1 MSTDYLPYAYLI
13 EGSHR
18 PILDRESRAFQHCL
32 EQDLYRLGSSEEL
45 ASDELQLSHW
55 LNLCDQAGARPRVL
69 LSGHD
74 SELARVI
81 RNLEAQTGHD
91 LDLEWIIWP
100 LEAEA
105 LNCVLRDPD
114 QEVIDVIGGAL
125 KCSSVDWVTIPKEF
139 LVEASWASALVE
151 RLLLWV
157 AEYGDTLESSPDI
170 GLAKHAI
177 RRQLPLSLVDYVKQA
192 AAARARAGVLQGAI
206 AADRGHIE
214 PKFLEVTAEFDRPL
228 TGYERVSPRVPTVS
242 YSLQH
247 RRKKDKARIVAT
259 SYGDCVERVYAQFRE
274 PVRKIFASQRRT
286 SRVAE
291 DLTQT
296 VFLRLLKSQSLAKAE
311 NPEHYIYA
319 TAWNVLRTE
328 LTHRAHEQRLNVSLD
343 SDPDAA
349 MSVNR
354 RLWVD
359 DSTAEVDMQ
368 HFVNALRRLTP
379 QQQEVFNLHY
389 IDGLTVAQVSR
400 HTGININTVKKYIAK
415 ALVCLHA
422 HYGDDLIN
430 GKHAKERT

>member
-1 MSTDYLPYAYLI
+1 
-13 EGSHR
+13 
-18 PILDRESRAFQHCL
+18 
-32 EQDLYRLGSSEEL
+32 
-45 ASDELQLSHW
+45 
-55 LNLCDQAGARPRVL
+55 
-69 LSGHD
+69 
-74 SELARVI
+74 
-81 RNLEAQTGHD
+81 
-91 LDLEWIIWP
+91 
-100 LEAEA
+100 
-105 LNCVLRDPD
+105 
-114 QEVIDVIGGAL
+114 
-125 KCSSVDWVTIPKEF
+125 
-139 LVEASWASALVE
+139 
-151 RLLLWV
+151 
-157 AEYGDTLESSPDI
+157 
-170 GLAKHAI
+170 
-177 RRQLPLSLVDYVKQA
+177 
-192 AAARARAGVLQGAI
+192 VLQGAI